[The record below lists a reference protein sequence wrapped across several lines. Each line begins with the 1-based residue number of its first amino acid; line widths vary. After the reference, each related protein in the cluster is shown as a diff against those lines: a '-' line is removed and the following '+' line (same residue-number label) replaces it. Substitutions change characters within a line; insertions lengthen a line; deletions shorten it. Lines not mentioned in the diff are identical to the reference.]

1 MDETSP
7 PSGEVIHSCAW
18 RVAYARAWRMVK
30 VLARRS
36 RNVRSDLMG
45 RLRGKAAKCI
55 VSRAKPGRLRCRR
68 ISIDCVCTARC
79 DRGISA

>member
-36 RNVRSDLMG
+36 RNVRSDPDG
-45 RLRGKAAKCI
+45 AIARQGSEVYSVAGEARKVAVQADFYRLRVYSA
-55 VSRAKPGRLRCRR
+55 LRQGDIR
-68 ISIDCVCTARC
+68 
-79 DRGISA
+79 